1 MNYKTN
7 TLNDLCDVSI
17 GRTPPR
23 SQSKWFNSGARDD
36 WRWIS
41 IKDMGRCG
49 KYISNTSE
57 TITNEAKTKFNYKT
71 AVKGTI
77 LLSFKLTLGRL
88 AVCDGDF
95 VTNEAIAQLPI
106 KNPKILDRDYLY
118 YYLKNYNWSNIGN
131 TSSIA
136 TAINSKIIK
145 NLKIVYPD
153 IITQRKMSKLLS
165 LIDAK
170 IECNNRTNDN
180 LCRIIYY
187 SVFIR

>member
-1 MNYKTN
+1 MNYKTS

-23 SQSKWFNSGARDD
+23 SQSEWFNSGAKDD
-36 WRWIS
+36 WKWVS
-41 IKDMGRCG
+41 IKDMGNCS

-57 TITNEAKTKFNYKT
+57 TITNEAKIKFNYKT
-71 AVKGTI
+71 AAKGTI

-88 AVCDGDF
+88 AICDEDF

-106 KNPKILDRDYLY
+106 KNSSVLDRDYLY

-136 TAINSKIIK
+136 TAVNSKIIK
-145 NLKIVYPD
+145 DLKIVYPD
-153 IITQRKMSKLLS
+153 IVTQRRISRLLS
-165 LIDAK
+165 SIDAK

-180 LCRIIYY
+180 LHHILYCPA
-187 SVFIR
+187 FIR